1 MSSDNKVKRK
11 LAGPNVHGLPPLMRL
26 QLVEYVEEE
35 EVTAMEAVLRQ
46 CYTEE
51 LCDTGGDA
59 EELSMA
65 VQVQMMV
72 LSNRWA

>member
-46 CYTEE
+46 CYT
-51 LCDTGGDA
+51 
-59 EELSMA
+59 
-65 VQVQMMV
+65 
-72 LSNRWA
+72 